1 MKKHLMIFAVVLLAI
16 AVATPSFAAVE
27 FKYGGQF
34 RARFTT
40 EDNLR
45 DGTDVDGFYDNFSHS
60 GYNSDDNR
68 RFIDQRVRL
77 YFTFLASKNLKLVT
91 RFEMGDIVWGRTS
104 SSIGRGQGG
113 GVGADGVN
121 VELKSAYVEFNIPG
135 TPSTGIVGIQPL
147 ALLDSWIID
156 EEFSAAV
163 LVTKLDPFRITLGYV
178 AGQYG
183 ADSLNDRD
191 LLNATSNNRFMSLTS
206 QDLNVDDVFLT
217 VDYAEGPFKAS
228 GIFFYQD
235 AHRSTVSMDPQSLS
249 VATGGFT
256 GRGSG
261 FFPNNTTIN
270 PVTGAIT
277 AINGPSHIDSNNLF
291 DLGFNFT
298 YKIDWLL
305 AYVNFVKN
313 LGSVDFKT
321 PRIVFGPGGLPV
333 GTKDSV
339 DYTGF
344 MIDAG
349 VSYFCGP
356 YTLNIGGFYTTG
368 PDFSSVVNQNGL
380 PDDQLPFNG
389 MSSTD
394 VDWFTYPL
402 GTSKYFS
409 EIIGGG
415 ILGDDMYAIRG
426 YTAGTSAGRIGQNNG
441 LDTVYWR
448 GYGMPT
454 NLWTITAGAA
464 WQVAENTKIS
474 GSYWYFGTAN
484 EVPVS
489 YNLASG
495 GTRYNMSSSIGHELD
510 FYLDQKIVDGL
521 TLTLVGA
528 YLIAD
533 DAFAPIPLNAN
544 TGDIRFYSPQAADAY
559 ELGARLQWNF

>member
-1 MKKHLMIFAVVLLAI
+1 MKKHLLIFAVALLAI
-16 AVATPSFAAVE
+16 AIATPSFAAVE

-45 DGTDVDGFYDNFSHS
+45 DGTDTEGFYDNFTGT

-77 YFTFLASKNLKLVT
+77 YFTFLASKNLKVVT
-91 RFEMGDIVWGRTS
+91 RFEMGDIVWGRTAS
-104 SSIGRGQGG
+104 SVGRGQGG

-135 TPSTGIVGIQPL
+135 TPSTAVVGIQPL
-147 ALLDSWIID
+147 VLLDSWMLD

-183 ADSLNDRD
+183 AESLNDV
-191 LLNATSNNRFMSLTS
+191 NSSNRFMSLTS
-206 QDLNVDDVFLT
+206 SDLNVDDLFLT
-217 VDYAEGPFKAS
+217 LDYANGPFKAS
-228 GIFFYQD
+228 GIFLWQNG
-235 AHRSTVSMDPQSLS
+235 HKSTVSMDPQTLS

-261 FFPNNTTIN
+261 FFPNNTAIN
-270 PVTGAIT
+270 PITGAST
-277 AINGPSHIDSNNLF
+277 VLGPSLVDSNNLYN
-291 DLGFNFT
+291 LGFNFT

-321 PRIVFGPGGLPV
+321 PRLVFGGPGGTLS
-333 GTKDSV
+333 GTTDSV

-344 MIDAG
+344 MVDAG

-356 YTLNIGGFYTTG
+356 YTFNIGGFYTSG
-368 PDFSSVVNQNGL
+368 PEFSSVVAENGL

-389 MSSTD
+389 MRSTD
-394 VDWFTYPL
+394 VEWFTYAL

-426 YTAGTSAGRIGQNNG
+426 YSAGTSAGRIGQNAG

-464 WQVAENTKIS
+464 WQVTESTKLS

-484 EVPVS
+484 KVPTS
-489 YNLASG
+489 FNLASG

-533 DAFAPIPLNAN
+533 DAFAPIPLGAN
-544 TGDIRFYSPQAADAY
+544 PGDIRFYQNHADDAF

>member
-1 MKKHLMIFAVVLLAI
+1 MKKHLLIFAVALLAI
-16 AVATPSFAAVE
+16 AIATPSFAAVE

-34 RARFTT
+34 RARFIA
-40 EDNLR
+40 EDNVR
-45 DGTDVDGFYDNFSHS
+45 DGTDTDGFYDNFTGT

-77 YFTFLASKNLKLVT
+77 YFTFLASKNLKVVT
-91 RFEMGDIVWGRTS
+91 RFEMGDIVWGRTAS
-104 SSIGRGQGG
+104 SVGRGQGG

-135 TPSTGIVGIQPL
+135 TPSTAVVGIQPL
-147 ALLDSWIID
+147 VLLDSWMLD

-183 ADSLNDRD
+183 ADALNDV
-191 LLNATSNNRFMSLTS
+191 NGSNRFMSLTS
-206 QDLNVDDVFLT
+206 SDLNVDDFFLSL
-217 VDYAEGPFKAS
+217 DYADGPFKAS
-228 GIFFYQD
+228 GIFLWQNG
-235 AHRSTVSMDPQSLS
+235 HQSTVSMDPQTLS

-261 FFPNNTTIN
+261 FFPNNTAIN
-270 PVTGAIT
+270 PITGAST
-277 AINGPSHIDSNNLF
+277 VLGPSLVDSNNLYN
-291 DLGFNFT
+291 LGFNFT

-321 PRIVFGPGGLPV
+321 PRLVFGGPGGALS
-333 GTKDSV
+333 GATDSV

-344 MIDAG
+344 MVDAG

-356 YTLNIGGFYTTG
+356 YTFNIGGFYTSG
-368 PDFSSVVNQNGL
+368 PEFSSVVAENGI

-389 MSSTD
+389 MRSSD
-394 VDWFTYPL
+394 VEWFTYAL

-415 ILGDDMYAIRG
+415 IIGDDIYAIRG
-426 YTAGTSAGRIGQNNG
+426 YSAGTSAGRIGANSG

-464 WQVAENTKIS
+464 WQVTESTKIS

-484 EVPVS
+484 KVPTS
-489 YNLASG
+489 FNLASG

-510 FYLDQKIVDGL
+510 FYLDHKIVDGL

-533 DAFAPIPLNAN
+533 DAFAPIPLGAN
-544 TGDIRFYSPQAADAY
+544 VNDIRFYQNHADDAF